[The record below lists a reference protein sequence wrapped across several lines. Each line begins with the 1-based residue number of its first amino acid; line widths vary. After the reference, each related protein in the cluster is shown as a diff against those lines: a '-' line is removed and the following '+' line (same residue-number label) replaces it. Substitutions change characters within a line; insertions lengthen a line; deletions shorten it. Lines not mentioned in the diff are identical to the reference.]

1 MPIPISLT
9 ITTWT
14 KSTSSSRPDTFP
26 TPTTNPTDIC
36 FQLDSNLHITA
47 EHEDRTVGEP
57 IHGFAGFSYKS
68 QHQRLRR
75 VGSCVVKVE
84 EEKLNWVPDN
94 DSKTGRWQR
103 QVQFNSTIELAAVP
117 TLKTELM
124 NIYVSEHCLLL

>member
-1 MPIPISLT
+1 
-9 ITTWT
+9 
-14 KSTSSSRPDTFP
+14 
-26 TPTTNPTDIC
+26 
-36 FQLDSNLHITA
+36 
-47 EHEDRTVGEP
+47 
-57 IHGFAGFSYKS
+57 
-68 QHQRLRR
+68 

-117 TLKTELM
+117 TLKMELM